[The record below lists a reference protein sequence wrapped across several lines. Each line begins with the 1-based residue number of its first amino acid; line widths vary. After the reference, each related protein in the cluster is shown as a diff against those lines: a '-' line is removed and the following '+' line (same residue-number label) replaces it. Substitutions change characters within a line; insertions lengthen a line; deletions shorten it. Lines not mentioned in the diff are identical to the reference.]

1 MRANVLKAEGD
12 AAEMVPRSRGEAAKL
27 LSESQGASFERI
39 LTSGAKAEQFR
50 DLIKAYESGPD
61 VFKQR
66 KYYGTIANSLTNIRK
81 YVIIPE
87 NVKETFQLN
96 LEDNIA
102 YDLLG
107 ARPEE
112 R

>member
-1 MRANVLKAEGD
+1 MIE
-12 AAEMVPRSRGEAAKL
+12 
-27 LSESQGASFERI
+27 
-39 LTSGAKAEQFR
+39 
-50 DLIKAYESGPD
+50 AYESAPD

-66 KYYGTIANSLTNIRK
+66 KYFDTISNSLNNVRK
-81 YVIIPE
+81 YVIVPKDV
-87 NVKETFQLN
+87 NETFILN
-96 LEDNIA
+96 LEDKIA

>member
-1 MRANVLKAEGD
+1 
-12 AAEMVPRSRGEAAKL
+12 
-27 LSESQGASFERI
+27 
-39 LTSGAKAEQFR
+39 
-50 DLIKAYESGPD
+50 LIKAYQSGPD

-66 KYYGTIANSLTNIRK
+66 KYYDAMASSLTNIRK
-81 YVIIPE
+81 YVIVPE
-87 NVKETFQLN
+87 QVDETFLLN